1 LQCVDLDGVGDEQI
15 VRGIYEATS
24 RRDIPAMVN
33 ALDPKVEWRLAD
45 NWIYADRNSLIGPQA
60 AIVEGPLS
68 RIAVE
73 WEGFS
78 IIPETLLDAGDHVV
92 ALGVY
97 TGTYKSTGKQ
107 VRAQFA
113 HIWILARGKVR
124 KLLQYTDTTQFAEA
138 VKG

>member
-1 LQCVDLDGVGDEQI
+1 MSQENLQI

-24 RRDIPAMVN
+24 RRDIAAMVK

-45 NWIYADRNSLIGPQA
+45 NWIYTDRNPLIGPQA

-97 TGTYKSTGKQ
+97 TGTYKSTDKQ
-107 VRAQFA
+107 IRAQFA
-113 HIWILARGKVR
+113 HIWTLARGKVR
-124 KLLQYTDTTQFAEA
+124 KLQQYTDTKQFADA
-138 VKG
+138 VKP

>member
-1 LQCVDLDGVGDEQI
+1 MSQENLQI

-33 ALDPKVEWRLAD
+33 ALDPKVELRLAD
-45 NWIYADRNSLIGPQA
+45 NWIYADRNPLIGPQA
-60 AIVEGPLS
+60 AIIEGPLS
-68 RIAVE
+68 RIANE

-97 TGTYKSTGKQ
+97 TGTYKATGKQ
-107 VRAQFA
+107 IRAQFA
-113 HIWILARGKVR
+113 HIWTLARGKVR
-124 KLLQYTDTTQFAEA
+124 KLQQYTDTKQFADA
-138 VKG
+138 VKR

>member
-1 LQCVDLDGVGDEQI
+1 MSQENLQI
-15 VRGIYEATS
+15 VRGIYDATA

-45 NWIYADRNSLIGPQA
+45 NWIYTGRNPLIGPQA

-97 TGTYKSTGKQ
+97 TGVYKSTGNQ

-113 HIWILARGKVR
+113 HIWTLARGKVR
-124 KLLQYTDTTQFAEA
+124 KLQQYTDTKQFADA
-138 VKG
+138 VKA